1 MISKRKRAKRLTAIV
16 VTIILMLSLCTNA
29 LACTTVIVGKEASD
43 DGSVI
48 ISRNEDY
55 AGAWAKRFIVVPRRE
70 YKDGEKLKSLYNGFE
85 IERAKVEYKY
95 TAMPD
100 WDLSEG
106 RFYAAG
112 INEYNVSVTATNTHR
127 ANEKAEATDPFNKD
141 GIGEPIIVPLLLP
154 RIQTA
159 KDGVDLFG
167 KMIEEYGADG
177 AYGIVIA
184 DKNEAWYLEVGS
196 GHRWVAV
203 RVPDDKTLV
212 VANELRID
220 KVDLSDTS
228 NYKGSKDLITF
239 AEENG
244 LYDKEKEEFDFAKAY
259 GVVGHKAN
267 TRRVWWGQHL
277 LTPSV
282 KQNPE
287 DERYPL
293 FTTPDQKVSVKDVMN
308 ILRSHMSGT
317 KYDPDTESGKGE
329 RAIGVPATVESHV
342 IQLRDDLPE
351 EIAGLQWI
359 CFGGQRF
366 NTYLPFY
373 GGITDTPEPYKKGT
387 DVFDEESAYWT
398 FRSVAA
404 LGEMDI
410 EKYGKYIAGYWD
422 DYENQLITQQ
432 TAIDD
437 AIVKL
442 YKEDKEAALKLIN
455 DYCHGIA
462 IKAIEDAK
470 QLKRDV
476 ITRMAEHRA
485 LENK

>member
-1 MISKRKRAKRLTAIV
+1 MIKKTKRAKRLTAIV
-16 VTIILMLSLCTNA
+16 LTIILVFSLCINA
-29 LACTTVIVGKEASD
+29 LACTTVIVGKKASK

-55 AGAWAKRFIVVPRRE
+55 AGAWAKRFIVVPRSK
-70 YKDGEKLKSLYNGFE
+70 YKNGEKLKSLYNGFE

-95 TAMPD
+95 SAMPD
-100 WDLSEG
+100 WDPSWG

-112 INEYNVSVTATNTHR
+112 INEHNVSVTATNTHR
-127 ANEKAEATDPFNKD
+127 ANEKAEFADPFNKD
-141 GIGEPIIVPLLLP
+141 GIGEPTIIPLLLP

-159 KDGVDLFG
+159 KEGVDLFG
-167 KMIEEYGADG
+167 EMIEEYGAEE

-184 DKNEAWYLEVGS
+184 DKNDAWYLEVGS

-239 AEENG
+239 AQEKG
-244 LYDKEKEEFDFAKAY
+244 LYDKEKEEFDFAKVY

-282 KQNPE
+282 KQDPE
-287 DERYPL
+287 DERHPL
-293 FTTPDQKVSVKDVMN
+293 FTTPDQKVGVKDVMN
-308 ILRSHMSGT
+308 ILRSHMIGT
-317 KYDPDTESGKGE
+317 KYDPDTESGKGQ
-329 RAIGVPATVESHV
+329 RAIGVHATVESHV
-342 IQLRDDLPE
+342 IQLRDNLPD

-366 NTYLPFY
+366 STYLPFY
-373 GGITDTPEPYKKGT
+373 SGITDTPDPYKKGT
-387 DVFDEESAYWT
+387 DVYDEESAYWT

-404 LGEMDI
+404 LAEMDI
-410 EKYGKYIAGYWD
+410 EKYGKYIASYWD
-422 DYENQLITQQ
+422 NYENQLIAQQ
-432 TAIDD
+432 ASIDN

-442 YKEDKEAALKLIN
+442 YKEDKESAIKFIN
-455 DYCHGIA
+455 DYCHGTA

-470 QLKRDV
+470 KLKKDI
-476 ITRMAEHRA
+476 ITGMAQHRT
-485 LENK
+485 LESK